1 MPTIDVL
8 DSTIHYEA
16 ADGGPFVFLHG
27 NPTSS
32 HAWRQRAPRSRPG
45 LAPDLIGM
53 GRSGKPDIAYRSPTT
68 RATSTRGST
77 RSTCDDV
84 ILVGHDWGGALAFDW
99 AARHPGRVRGDR
111 VLRDDPAS
119 R

>member
-32 HAWRQRAPRSRPG
+32 HAWRHVLPKTGG

-53 GRSGKPDIAYRSPTT
+53 GRSGKPDIAYRFADQARYLDACFDALALDARSSSATT
-68 RATSTRGST
+68 GAARW
-77 RSTCDDV
+77 RST
-84 ILVGHDWGGALAFDW
+84 GGAPPR
-99 AARHPGRVRGDR
+99 ARACDR
-111 VLRDDPAS
+111 LLRDDPAS